1 MALNAGRIL
10 VAGDARLYLGDVG
23 ATFPADA
30 IEAIDSAEWT
40 EVGYFTPDSLQFA
53 TDPNFEDIQS
63 HQSFYPTRT
72 IQTGDAA
79 TLQVDMQEWSAVA
92 LQGIYGGGTI
102 TEISVTGPPT
112 ATHYKFSPPSVGAR
126 VETAAL
132 VNIVDGTK
140 VYRLCI
146 PRSQQRE
153 GAEIDLNR
161 GTDATLPLRLGVLG
175 GGVGDPW
182 YWITSDSALAPPA

>member
-10 VAGDARLYLGDVG
+10 VAGDARLYLAPVG
-23 ATFPADA
+23 TTFPANA
-30 IEAIDSAEWT
+30 SEAIDDDDWT

-53 TDPNFEDIQS
+53 TDPDFEDIES

-79 TLQVDMQEWSAVA
+79 TLQVDMQEWSVTA
-92 LQGIYGGGTI
+92 LKAIYGGGTVSTI
-102 TEISVTGPPT
+102 AVTSPS
-112 ATHYKFSPPSVGAR
+112 ATHYKFSPPAVGAR
-126 VETAAL
+126 IETAAL

-182 YWITSDSALAPPA
+182 YWITNDAALAPPA

>member
-10 VAGDARLYLGDVG
+10 VAGDARLYLAPVG
-23 ATFPADA
+23 TTFPVDATVALDAD
-30 IEAIDSAEWT
+30 DWT

-53 TDPNFEDIQS
+53 TDPSFEDIQS

-79 TLQVDMQEWSAVA
+79 SVQVDLQEWSLSNFQA
-92 LQGIYGGGTI
+92 IYGGGSVTTI
-102 TEISVTGPPT
+102 AVTGPPT
-112 ATHYKFSPPSVGAR
+112 ATHYKFSPPAVGTR
-126 VETAAL
+126 VETAAIAEIL
-132 VNIVDGTK
+132 DGTK
-140 VYRLCI
+140 HYRLCI

-153 GAEIDLNR
+153 GAQIPLNR
-161 GTDATLPLRLGVLG
+161 GTDATLALRLGVLG

-182 YWITSDSALAPPA
+182 YWLTTDAAFASA